1 MKRGLALAL
10 ALGLAL
16 ACTRA
21 TEPTGPATP
30 AVADAGEVAVSID
43 PSLVHEGRVIVETLI
58 ARAPQGRATIPGEV
72 HASEAGEAQVTSLVS
87 GRIASLEVK
96 LGDPVKKGQI
106 VALVESPDVGH
117 AQADLLRA
125 RGRAT
130 LTSRALARQV
140 DLEGQAATSKA
151 AVDEARAEDAA
162 ARADLLAAKTML
174 RSLGAAEAGDSE
186 VSASVVALR
195 APIDGVV
202 TERTGVLGGPIGPS
216 TPLFR
221 IVSSDRRVV
230 LARLPETSAVHPEEG
245 TKVKLLAR
253 GTLGNGAVPCE
264 GAVERNVGVV
274 DSTRSIALRIRV
286 DGACPELVPGRFV
299 EVSFGEAVI
308 AVAADAGADLY
319 VSTAAIVDIRGV
331 PSGFVALPGAVEGK
345 FARRSVRT
353 GTTSGDDTVVAAG
366 LASGDRVVT
375 RGALLLKGE
384 LLRGD
389 LQ

>member
-1 MKRGLALAL
+1 VKAASVLVLV
-10 ALGLAL
+10 L
-16 ACTRA
+16 ACTRN
-21 TEPTGPATP
+21 PDPAGTAAP
-30 AVADAGEVAVSID
+30 AVVDAGDGLVSID
-43 PSLVHEGRVIVETLI
+43 PSLVQEGRVVVETLV

-72 HASEAGEAQVTSLVS
+72 QASEVGEAQVTSLVA

-96 LGDPVKKGQI
+96 LGDPVKKGQV

-130 LTSRALARQV
+130 LASRALARQV

-151 AVDEARAEDAA
+151 AVDEARAEDSA

-195 APIDGVV
+195 APIDGVI
-202 TERTGVLGGPIGPS
+202 TERTGVLGGPIGAQA
-216 TPLFR
+216 PLYR
-221 IVSSDRRVV
+221 IVASDRRVV
-230 LARLPETSAVHPEEG
+230 LAKLPETSALHPAEG

-274 DSTRSIALRIRV
+274 DATRTIALRIRI
-286 DGACPELVPGRFV
+286 DGACPGLVPGRFV

-308 AVAADAGADLY
+308 AVETDAGADLY
-319 VSTAAIVDIRGV
+319 VPTAAIVEVRGV
-331 PSGFVALPGAVEGK
+331 PSVFVALAGAADGK

-366 LASGDRVVT
+366 LVSGDRVVT

-384 LLRGD
+384 FLRGD

>member
-1 MKRGLALAL
+1 MLVLVLAS
-10 ALGLAL
+10 
-16 ACTRA
+16 ACTKA
-21 TEPTGPATP
+21 TDPTATATP
-30 AVADAGEVAVSID
+30 VAVDAGDAIVSID
-43 PSLVHEGRVIVETLI
+43 PSLVQDGRVVVETLV

-72 HASEAGEAQVTSLVS
+72 QASEAGEAQVTSLVA
-87 GRIASLEVK
+87 GRIASLAVK
-96 LGDPVKKGQI
+96 LGDPVKKGQV

-130 LTSRALARQV
+130 LTSRALARQL

-151 AVDEARAEDAA
+151 AVDEARAEDSA

-174 RSLGAAEAGDSE
+174 RSLGAAEAGDNDG
-186 VSASVVALR
+186 SASVVALR
-195 APIDGVV
+195 APIDGVI
-202 TERTGVLGGPIGPS
+202 TERTGVLGGPIGAQA
-216 TPLFR
+216 PLFR
-221 IVSSDRRVV
+221 IVASDHRVV
-230 LARLPETSAVHPEEG
+230 LAKLPETSALHPAEG

-274 DSTRSIALRIRV
+274 DATRTIALRIRV

-308 AVAADAGADLY
+308 PVDIDAGAELY
-319 VSTAAIVDIRGV
+319 VATAAIVEIRGV
-331 PSGFVALPGAVEGK
+331 PSVFVALGGAGEGK

-366 LASGDRVVT
+366 VVSGDHVVT

-384 LLRGD
+384 FLRGD

>member
-1 MKRGLALAL
+1 MKRLLVL
-10 ALGLAL
+10 MLVLG
-16 ACTRA
+16 CSRGS
-21 TEPTGPATP
+21 EPTATP
-30 AVADAGEVAVSID
+30 PPVADASDATVSID
-43 PSLVHEGRVIVETLI
+43 PSLLHDGRVVVDTLT

-72 HASEAGEAQVTSLVS
+72 QASEAGEAQVTSLVA
-87 GRIASLEVK
+87 GRIASLAVT

-151 AVDEARAEDAA
+151 AVDEARAEDSA

-174 RSLGAAEAGDSE
+174 RSLGAAEAGDSD

-195 APIDGVV
+195 APIDGVI
-202 TERTGVLGGPIGPS
+202 TERNGVLGGPIGAQAA
-216 TPLFR
+216 LFR
-221 IVSSDRRVV
+221 IVASDRRFV
-230 LARLPETSAVHPEEG
+230 LAKLPETSALHPAEG
-245 TKVKLLAR
+245 AKVKLLAR

-264 GAVERNVGVV
+264 GTVERNVGVV
-274 DSTRSIALRIRV
+274 DTTRTIALRIRV
-286 DGACPELVPGRFV
+286 DGVCPELVPGRFV

-308 AVAADAGADLY
+308 ASDADAGVELY
-319 VSTAAIVDIRGV
+319 VPTAAIVEIRGV
-331 PSGFVALPGAVEGK
+331 PSVFVALAGAAEGK
-345 FARRSVRT
+345 FVRRSVRT

-366 LASGDRVVT
+366 LASGERVVT

-384 LLRGD
+384 ILRGD

>member
-1 MKRGLALAL
+1 MKRAVAFALL
-10 ALGLAL
+10 L
-16 ACTRA
+16 ACTRGSDPGDA
-21 TEPTGPATP
+21 PLP
-30 AVADAGEVAVSID
+30 VADAGESTVSID
-43 PSLVHEGRVIVETLI
+43 PSLLHDGRVVVETLG
-58 ARAPQGRATIPGEV
+58 ARPPQGRATIPGEV
-72 HASEAGEAQVTSLVS
+72 QASEAGEAQVTSLVA

-96 LGDPVKKGQI
+96 LGDPVKKGQV
-106 VALVESPDVGH
+106 VALVESPEVGH

-140 DLEGQAATSKA
+140 DLEAQAATSKA

-174 RSLGAAEAGDSE
+174 RSLGAAEAGDSD
-186 VSASVVALR
+186 VGASVVALR

-202 TERTGVLGGPIGPS
+202 TERNGVLGGPIGAQAS
-216 TPLFR
+216 LFR
-221 IVSSDRRVV
+221 IVAKNERVV
-230 LARLPETSAVHPEEG
+230 LAKLPETSALHPSEG
-245 TKVKLLAR
+245 MKVRLVAR
-253 GTLGNGAVPCE
+253 ASLGTGAAPCE
-264 GAVERNVGVV
+264 GTVLRNVGVV
-274 DSTRSIALRIRV
+274 DATHAIALRIGI

-308 AVAADAGADLY
+308 AVEPDASADLY
-319 VSTAAIVDIRGV
+319 VPTAAIVEIRGV
-331 PSGFVALPGAVEGK
+331 PSVFVALAGAAEGR
-345 FARRSVRT
+345 FTRRSVRV

-366 LASGDRVVT
+366 VAAGERVVT

-384 LLRGD
+384 LLRGE